1 MLGSSV
7 HDNKHTAINQDMSR
21 CTQEVVVVVV
31 GTQHTAATLWVV
43 RKGYGYVDNAMANQ
57 RINAPWN
64 SNLGVRGGSV
74 SELIPLAIQWAD
86 AVHYQACRL
95 LSVRISNAKG
105 SRV

>member
-21 CTQEVVVVVV
+21 CTQDVVVVV

-57 RINAPWN
+57 RVNAPWN
-64 SNLGVRGGSV
+64 CHLGVRGGSV
-74 SELIPLAIQWAD
+74 SELIPLAIQWAL